1 MFCTNKKTFPSPC
14 RFKETKTLNNLSA
27 VPLFFILYGCTSD
40 AITSILCHGSS
51 RLPLLQKVH
60 GSRSAVSSAKDSQR
74 LAPTDVSLKANHFTY
89 YSASLRY
96 QWLYYITFFTFV
108 KSFLEY
114 CVHFRNILFIR
125 NTLAGFY
132 EKIDQFLAIYRV
144 YYRFDTW
151 DDISLSL

>member
-96 QWLYYITFFTFV
+96 QWLYYITFFPFV
-108 KSFLEY
+108 KIFFSFFTREI
-114 CVHFRNILFIR
+114 HFFRINNFLLKYTILR
-125 NTLAGFY
+125 NTLAGY
-132 EKIDQFLAIYRV
+132 I
-144 YYRFDTW
+144 
-151 DDISLSL
+151 